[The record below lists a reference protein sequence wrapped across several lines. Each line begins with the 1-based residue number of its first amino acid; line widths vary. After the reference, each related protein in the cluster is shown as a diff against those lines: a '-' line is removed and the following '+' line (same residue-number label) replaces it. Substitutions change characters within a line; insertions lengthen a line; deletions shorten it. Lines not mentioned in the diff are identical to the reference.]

1 MFKLLKCDRSRWF
14 LTNLAQESLIPLDQQ
29 PGEAWR
35 KHRSIK
41 QKRFNPRLHFIC
53 LRRVQKLP
61 ENWGPLVTNRL
72 QFGTEV
78 ALFSQDQWK
87 EIGKT
92 KEAKRIE
99 WFASLLRIN
108 CKGKRCPEQQTPR
121 KLREDKKG
129 DWRMAI
135 LQRIQEKVWPV
146 HFFHS

>member
-1 MFKLLKCDRSRWF
+1 M
-14 LTNLAQESLIPLDQQ
+14 AQESLIPLDQQ

-41 QKRFNPRLHFIC
+41 QKSFNPRLHYIHIH
-53 LRRVQKLP
+53 RRVEKLP

-92 KEAKRIE
+92 IAAKRIGMICIDNLHKL
-99 WFASLLRIN
+99 F
-108 CKGKRCPEQQTPR
+108 R
-121 KLREDKKG
+121 KD
-129 DWRMAI
+129 
-135 LQRIQEKVWPV
+135 
-146 HFFHS
+146 